1 MEAPKVNRP
10 TRGQYRCF
18 HCKANRMA
26 KDGDWVDSKELRGQ
40 QVFVCR
46 DCERKVRKLAAVAAK

>member
-1 MEAPKVNRP
+1 METPKIARP

-18 HCKANRMA
+18 VCKANRMA
-26 KDGDWVDSKELRGQ
+26 KDGDWFDSQELRGQ

-46 DCERKVRKLAAVAAK
+46 DCERKVKKTAAIAK